1 MERMV
6 ELESLPAEPGPGTA
20 ALPRRR
26 QWLILGAMAAAVV
39 VLICAVWAVQRL
51 LQPNAAAP
59 RQQQVP
65 ANTFRPTREQLSAL
79 RFTTVE
85 EADFHDEIAADGR
98 LAFNADVATAVYS
111 PFSGRIVQVIA
122 GLGETVK
129 RGAPLYTMEAS
140 EFDQTAADLRAA
152 QATWLLARQNEE
164 RRRKS
169 YEVQG
174 ASLQELQQAQADA
187 ATASA
192 AYDAVRG
199 RLHVFGLEERDI
211 DALLSNPAQRPVV
224 PVTAPIDGVVADRQV
239 GPGQFVQAGG
249 NTPAFTVG
257 SLRTLWL
264 VINLR
269 ESDATRVRLG
279 QTVTVRVAG
288 DAENSYQ
295 AKVISIGASL
305 DPATHRLPV
314 RAALDNSGG
323 QLRPEM
329 FATALINAGQSSRTV
344 AIPDEAVVYDG
355 DQTRVWVLLN
365 NQDLVLRDVHIGRSL
380 GGRLEVRDGLRA
392 GERVLVSGALFIDR
406 AARPD

>member
-1 MERMV
+1 MV
-6 ELESLPAEPGPGTA
+6 EVDSPPVDSAPVDCT
-20 ALPRRR
+20 LPRRR
-26 QWLILGAMAAAVV
+26 QWVIVGAAASALVLVV
-39 VLICAVWAVQRL
+39 CATWGIQRL
-51 LQPNAAAP
+51 MQSGGGATKPPQIA
-59 RQQQVP
+59 

-79 RFTTVE
+79 RFATVE
-85 EADFHDEIAADGR
+85 EAEFHDEIGADGR
-98 LAFNADVATAVYS
+98 LAFNADVSTAVYS

-122 GLGETVK
+122 GLGESVK
-129 RGAPLYTMEAS
+129 RGAALFTMEAS
-140 EFDQTAADLRAA
+140 EFDQAAADLRAA
-152 QATWLLARQNEE
+152 QATWQLARQNEE

-187 ATASA
+187 ATAEA

-199 RLHVFGLEERDI
+199 RLHVFGLAEQDI
-211 DALLSNPAQRPVV
+211 AALLSNPAQRPVV
-224 PVTAPIDGVVADRQV
+224 PVTAPIEGVVADRQV
-239 GPGQFVQAGG
+239 GPGQFVQAGAS
-249 NTPAFTVG
+249 TPAFTVG

-269 ESDATRVRLG
+269 ESDATRVRPG
-279 QTVTVRVAG
+279 QVVTVHVAG
-288 DAENSYQ
+288 DADRSYQ

-314 RAALDNSGG
+314 RATLDNTDG

-329 FATALINAGQSSRTV
+329 FATAIIDAGNSSRTV
-344 AIPDEAVVYDG
+344 AIPGEAVVYDG
-355 DQTRVWVLLN
+355 EQTRVWVLLG
-365 NQDLVLRDVHIGRSL
+365 NQDLVLRDVRIGRSL
-380 GGRLEVRDGLRA
+380 AGRLEVCDGLRA